1 MAAARYNPNEP
12 IWVISNAFSAERC
25 ALIVGIWGAI
35 YLAQRIKRVLFG
47 YEPEEIARMLQERD
61 VILNSVREGIIN
73 INSNGCITLVNS
85 EAQLLLKQ
93 AGIEGVNELFGKS
106 AKDVLK
112 RVPLDDIIKEGKTLV
127 DASVKMG
134 NTVFIITAVPLLDGK
149 NIIGAV
155 ITFRKK
161 SVVEEMANQLTGFK
175 NYATTTVM
183 RNRSYVLNHCNI
195 KTCCLKCSDC
205 SFSTCTW
212 ALNVNFYCLH
222 SMFHSCLS
230 CCFCSCL
237 SSERCALS

>member
-1 MAAARYNPNEP
+1 MGSEMCIRD
-12 IWVISNAFSAERC
+12 S
-25 ALIVGIWGAI
+25 WGAI

-175 NYATTTVM
+175 NYAWELLTGLV
-183 RNRSYVLNHCNI
+183 
-195 KTCCLKCSDC
+195 
-205 SFSTCTW
+205 FSL
-212 ALNVNFYCLH
+212 A
-222 SMFHSCLS
+222 
-230 CCFCSCL
+230 
-237 SSERCALS
+237 